1 MRLYYIRKIEVIIM
15 SKFVS
20 IITVTYINPSE
31 AIASQAL
38 AENMMEKIAL
48 DNGCDRVR
56 CYLSGEIT
64 RLIIFEY
71 NEETIQKK
79 VIEELKQYTE
89 IHRNAFTHKM
99 VSVRGKLLSD
109 SYLKS

>member
-1 MRLYYIRKIEVIIM
+1 M
-15 SKFVS
+15 SKYVS
-20 IITVTYINPSE
+20 IITVTYINSSE

-56 CYLSGEIT
+56 CFLSGEVT

-79 VIEELKQYTE
+79 SYRRTK
-89 IHRNAFTHKM
+89 
-99 VSVRGKLLSD
+99 KLH
-109 SYLKS
+109 

>member
-1 MRLYYIRKIEVIIM
+1 M

-20 IITVTYINPSE
+20 IITVTYINSSE

-56 CYLSGEIT
+56 CYLSGEVT

-79 VIEELKQYTE
+79 VIEELKQYTD
-89 IHRNAFTHKM
+89 IHKKAFTHKM

-109 SYLKS
+109 LHLKSWYKR

>member
-1 MRLYYIRKIEVIIM
+1 M

-20 IITVTYINPSE
+20 IITVTYINSSE

-56 CYLSGEIT
+56 CYLSGQVT

-71 NEETIQKK
+71 NEETIQEK
-79 VIEELKQYTE
+79 VIKELKQYTE
-89 IHRNAFTHKM
+89 INKNTFTHKM
-99 VSVRGKLLSD
+99 ASARRKILSD
-109 SYLKS
+109 THLKS

>member
-1 MRLYYIRKIEVIIM
+1 M
-15 SKFVS
+15 SKYVS
-20 IITVTYINPSE
+20 IITVTYINSSE

-56 CYLSGEIT
+56 CYLSGEVT

-79 VIEELKQYTE
+79 VIDALKNYTE
-89 IHRNAFTHKM
+89 IHKNAFTHKM
-99 VSVRGKLLSD
+99 TPVRGKLLSD
-109 SYLKS
+109 THVKQ

>member
-1 MRLYYIRKIEVIIM
+1 M
-15 SKFVS
+15 SKYIS
-20 IITVTYINPSE
+20 IITVTYINSSE

-56 CYLSGEIT
+56 CYLSGEVT
-64 RLIIFEY
+64 RLIVFEY

-79 VIEELKQYTE
+79 VIDALKNYTE
-89 IHRNAFTHKM
+89 IHKM
-99 VSVRGKLLSD
+99 TSVRGKLLSD
-109 SYLKS
+109 THVKQS

>member
-1 MRLYYIRKIEVIIM
+1 M
-15 SKFVS
+15 SKYVS
-20 IITVTYINPSE
+20 IITVTYINSSE

-56 CYLSGEIT
+56 CYLSGEVT
-64 RLIIFEY
+64 RLIVFEY

-79 VIEELKQYTE
+79 VISFGGYVCHVWAWRSGGLYRHGGVLAGT
-89 IHRNAFTHKM
+89 
-99 VSVRGKLLSD
+99 L
-109 SYLKS
+109 

>member
-1 MRLYYIRKIEVIIM
+1 M
-15 SKFVS
+15 SKYVS
-20 IITVTYINPSE
+20 IITVTYINSSE

-56 CYLSGEIT
+56 CYLSGEVT
-64 RLIIFEY
+64 RLIVFEY

-79 VIEELKQYTE
+79 VIDALKQYTE
-89 IHRNAFTHKM
+89 IHKNAFTHKM
-99 VSVRGKLLSD
+99 TSVRGKLLSD
-109 SYLKS
+109 THVKQR

>member
-1 MRLYYIRKIEVIIM
+1 M

-20 IITVTYINPSE
+20 IITVTYRNSSE

-56 CYLSGEIT
+56 CFLSGDIT
-64 RLIIFEY
+64 RVVIFEY
-71 NEETIQKK
+71 NEEIIQKK
-79 VIEELKQYTE
+79 VIEALKKYTE
-89 IHRNAFTHKM
+89 IHKNAFTHKM

>member
-1 MRLYYIRKIEVIIM
+1 M
-15 SKFVS
+15 SKFIS
-20 IITVTYINPSE
+20 IITVTYINSSE

-71 NEETIQKK
+71 NDENIQKK
-79 VIEELKQYTE
+79 VIQELKQYTD
-89 IHRNAFTHKM
+89 IHKKAFTHKM

-109 SYLKS
+109 THLKSWYKR

>member
-1 MRLYYIRKIEVIIM
+1 MIFDKNVVFWPVFITFFILGTLSLTFHILKTLVFFLKFYINYIM
-15 SKFVS
+15 SKYVS
-20 IITVTYINPSE
+20 IITVTYINSSE

-56 CYLSGEIT
+56 CYLSGEVT
-64 RLIIFEY
+64 RLIVFEY

-79 VIEELKQYTE
+79 L
-89 IHRNAFTHKM
+89 
-99 VSVRGKLLSD
+99 
-109 SYLKS
+109 

>member
-1 MRLYYIRKIEVIIM
+1 M

-20 IITVTYINPSE
+20 IITVTYINSSE

-56 CYLSGEIT
+56 CYLSGEVT

-71 NEETIQKK
+71 NEENIQKR
-79 VIEELKQYTE
+79 VIKELKQYTD
-89 IHRNAFTHKM
+89 IHKNAFTNKM
-99 VSVRGKLLSD
+99 VSVKVKLLSD
-109 SYLKS
+109 TNLKS

>member
-1 MRLYYIRKIEVIIM
+1 M

-20 IITVTYINPSE
+20 IITVTYRNASE

-56 CYLSGEIT
+56 CYLSGDIT
-64 RLIIFEY
+64 RLIVFEY
-71 NEETIQKK
+71 NEEAIQNK
-79 VIEELKQYTE
+79 VVLSLKQYTE
-89 IHRNAFTHKM
+89 IHKNAFTHKM

-109 SYLKS
+109 SHLKS

>member
-1 MRLYYIRKIEVIIM
+1 MRLYNIKNEIITM

-20 IITVTYINPSE
+20 IVTVTYINSSE

-48 DNGCDRVR
+48 DHGCDRVR
-56 CYLSGEIT
+56 CYLSGEVT

-71 NEETIQKK
+71 NEETIQKR
-79 VIEELKQYTE
+79 VIKELKQYTD
-89 IHRNAFTHKM
+89 IHKKAFTHKM

-109 SYLKS
+109 THLRS

>member
-1 MRLYYIRKIEVIIM
+1 M

-20 IITVTYINPSE
+20 IITVTYRNSSE

-56 CYLSGEIT
+56 CYLSGEVT
-64 RLIIFEY
+64 RLIVFEY
-71 NEETIQKK
+71 NEEAIQNK
-79 VIEELKQYTE
+79 VVLSLKEYTE
-89 IHRNAFTHKM
+89 IHKNAFTHKM

-109 SYLKS
+109 SHLKS

>member
-1 MRLYYIRKIEVIIM
+1 M
-15 SKFVS
+15 SISANHIS
-20 IITVTYINPSE
+20 IVTVTYANKAE

-38 AENMMEKIAL
+38 AETMMEKIAL
-48 DNGCDRVR
+48 DNGCSRVR
-56 CYLSGEIT
+56 CYLSGEVT

-79 VIEELKQYTE
+79 VIQELKHYTE
-89 IHRNAFTHKM
+89 IHKNAFTHKM

-109 SYLKS
+109 SHLKS